1 MAKAKQVEKDEV
13 IEIDDKEIKKEVVE
27 QKIEDKRMVY
37 IGTNIKT
44 PYLVLNRFTTLLDKP
59 KNFKELTEKSEDLKK
74 LFVSVEHFS
83 KNINR
88 IKTSSYYKQLTM
100 KVQKELGGN

>member
-1 MAKAKQVEKDEV
+1 MAKAKQVKEEIEV
-13 IEIDDKEIKKEVVE
+13 EVKENEVVDKEV
-27 QKIEDKRMVY
+27 QKQEEDKRIVY

-59 KNFKELTEKSEDLKK
+59 KNFGELLEKSKDLSKLFVTVEFFSKNMQQIKSSNYYKELTK
-74 LFVSVEHFS
+74 
-83 KNINR
+83 
-88 IKTSSYYKQLTM
+88 

>member
-44 PYLVLNRFTTLLDKP
+44 PHLVLNRFTTLLDKP
-59 KNFKELTEKSEDLKK
+59 KNFEELTKKSEDLKK
-74 LFVSVEHFS
+74 LFVSVEDFS